1 MHFRCVWPRV
11 FAAIAVMGIAVPVS
25 RAADVAQT
33 PPMGWNS
40 YDSYGALVTEEQFR
54 ANVDYL
60 AEHLKPHGYEY
71 AVLDYCWS
79 YPYRP
84 NGGTGSETLNQR
96 FDDADKSFKPTLAID
111 DNGRLIPDRSR
122 FPSAYDDQGNFVG
135 LNKLVDYVHNK
146 GLKFGLHIMRGIP
159 RQAVA
164 ADSQILGSDSKASQ
178 VANTDSKCAW
188 LNHMYGLKTA
198 DGQPTGELTEGGQAY
213 YNSIVKLYAGW
224 GVDFIKADDMLRDFS
239 KPGRSYYGGEING
252 VRRAIDA
259 SGRPIIYSLS
269 PGAAPLAHADELAKT
284 ANMWRMLDDMWD
296 NWREVNL
303 VFDVARN
310 WAPHRAA
317 GHWPDADIIPL
328 GTFVRAPVGRPRN
341 TRLSPDEQRTVM
353 TLWSIVRS
361 PLILGG
367 DLPSLEKDSATLA
380 LLTNDAVLDID
391 QHSMKNRQ
399 VSLTSEAAVWTAE
412 KSDGSKVYVAL
423 FNRGTGSRDVSVN
436 LADIGLREGSYSV
449 KDLWAGSELGNFN
462 GSFTQNLPQH
472 GAGLYEIAVKH

>member
-1 MHFRCVWPRV
+1 MIFRMNLRLIIALGVIV
-11 FAAIAVMGIAVPVS
+11 AFFAPAG

-84 NGGTGSETLNQR
+84 NGGTGSETLNQK
-96 FDDADKSFKPTLAID
+96 FDDTEKSFKPMLAMD
-111 DNGRLIPDRSR
+111 ENGRLIPDRSR
-122 FPSAYDDQGNFVG
+122 FPSGYDDQGNFIG
-135 LNKLVDYVHNK
+135 LNALVDYVHSK

-159 RQAVA
+159 RQAVV
-164 ADSQILGSDSKASQ
+164 ADSPILGSDSKASQ
-178 VANTDSKCAW
+178 IADTDSKCAW

-213 YNSIVKLYAGW
+213 YNSLAKMYAGW

-239 KPGRSYYGGEING
+239 KPGRSYYGGEINA

-259 SGRPIIYSLS
+259 SGRPIVYSLS
-269 PGAAPLAHADELAKT
+269 PGAAPLTHADELAKT

-296 NWREVNL
+296 NWRLVNL

-310 WAPHRAA
+310 WTPHRAA
-317 GHWPDADIIPL
+317 GHWPDADMIPL
-328 GTFVRAPVGRPRN
+328 GTFVRPPVGRARN
-341 TRLSPDEQRTVM
+341 TRLTPEEQRTVM

-361 PLILGG
+361 PMILGG
-367 DLPSLEKDSATLA
+367 DLPSLEKDPATLA
-380 LLTNDAVLDID
+380 ILTNDAVLDID
-391 QHSMKNRQ
+391 QRSTKNRQ
-399 VSLTSEAAVWTAE
+399 VSLTPDSAIWAAE
-412 KSDGSKVYVAL
+412 NPDGSKIYFAL
-423 FNRGTGSRDVSVN
+423 FNRGTGDRDVSIRF
-436 LADIGLREGSYSV
+436 ADIGLTDGSYPV
-449 KDLWAGSELGNFN
+449 KDLWAGSDLGSFN

-472 GAGLYEIAVKH
+472 GAGLYEIAVKR